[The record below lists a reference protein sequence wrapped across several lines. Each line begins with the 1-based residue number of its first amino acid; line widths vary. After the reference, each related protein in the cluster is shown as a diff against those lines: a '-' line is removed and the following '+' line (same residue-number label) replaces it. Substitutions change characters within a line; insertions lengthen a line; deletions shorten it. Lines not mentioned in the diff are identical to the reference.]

1 MARIFFMGTP
11 EFAQHSLKALV
22 ASPHEVVA
30 VASQPPRRS
39 GRGMKERLSPVHEY
53 ACQHDI
59 PVMTP
64 LRLRDPVVQ
73 EEMASFDADLAIVA
87 AYGLLLPSSVLGM
100 FPLGCMN
107 LHASLL
113 PRWRG
118 AAPIQ
123 RAIMAGDDETGI
135 CFMRMTEGLDE
146 GPVHDRVHCTI
157 HENDTF
163 MDVHDRLTQL
173 ASVHVV
179 SWVDDLVAGVSQPVE
194 QTHEKAV
201 YASKITKAEAELSFA
216 QSSQIIARK
225 INALS
230 PFPGAFVMLDG
241 QRIKFLR
248 AQAYDQDIQKPQGS
262 ILDVNDQGVDIAC
275 AQGVVRITRLQRA
288 GKGPQD
294 VAEFLRGFSFPQD
307 GILG

>member
-11 EFAQHSLKALV
+11 EFAQHSLKSLV

-73 EEMASFDADLAIVA
+73 QEMALFDADLAIVA
-87 AYGLLLPSSVLGM
+87 AYGLLLPSAVLGM

-118 AAPIQ
+118 AEI
-123 RAIMAGDDETGI
+123 GG
-135 CFMRMTEGLDE
+135 
-146 GPVHDRVHCTI
+146 
-157 HENDTF
+157 
-163 MDVHDRLTQL
+163 QL
-173 ASVHVV
+173 
-179 SWVDDLVAGVSQPVE
+179 E
-194 QTHEKAV
+194 
-201 YASKITKAEAELSFA
+201 AEAGKWIKENGTKPVVAF
-216 QSSQIIARK
+216 IAGETAPAGRTMGHAGAIVGGAEDTAAAK
-225 INALS
+225 KAILRDCGITVVDS
-230 PFPGAFVMLDG
+230 PADLGTAMAKL
-241 QRIKFLR
+241 L
-248 AQAYDQDIQKPQGS
+248 
-262 ILDVNDQGVDIAC
+262 
-275 AQGVVRITRLQRA
+275 
-288 GKGPQD
+288 GK
-294 VAEFLRGFSFPQD
+294 
-307 GILG
+307 